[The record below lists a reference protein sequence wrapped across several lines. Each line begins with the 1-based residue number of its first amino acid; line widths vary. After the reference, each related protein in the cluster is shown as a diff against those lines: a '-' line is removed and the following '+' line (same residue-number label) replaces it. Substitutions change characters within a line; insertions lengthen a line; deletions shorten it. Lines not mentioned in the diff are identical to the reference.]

1 MRRGQLGLAGR
12 RRIGAGTGEFGK
24 LPGYMQRIAFTMKLL
39 RGFEAEYR
47 RRHDAIWPELSA
59 LLRDTGIH
67 DYSIFLDEETLTLF
81 AYLQIANAQQLDQ
94 LPQEPVMQSWWAY
107 MKDIMESNSDYSP
120 VTVALK
126 EVFYH
131 E

>member
-1 MRRGQLGLAGR
+1 
-12 RRIGAGTGEFGK
+12 
-24 LPGYMQRIAFTMKLL
+24 MQRIAFTMKLL
-39 RGFEAEYR
+39 PGFEAEYQQ
-47 RRHDAIWPELSA
+47 RHDAIWPELSA
-59 LLRDTGIH
+59 LLRDTGIQE
-67 DYSIFLDEETLTLF
+67 YSIFLAPGTLTLF
-81 AYLQIANAQQLDQ
+81 AYLQIADSQKLDL
-94 LPQEPVMQSWWAY
+94 LPQEPVMQRWWAY

>member
-1 MRRGQLGLAGR
+1 
-12 RRIGAGTGEFGK
+12 
-24 LPGYMQRIAFTMKLL
+24 MQRIAFTMKLL
-39 RGFEAEYR
+39 PGFEAEYR
-47 RRHDAIWPELSA
+47 RRHDAIWPELST

-67 DYSIFLDEETLTLF
+67 EYSIFLAPGTLTLF
-81 AYLQIANAQQLDQ
+81 AYLQVADSQKLDL
-94 LPQEPVMQSWWAY
+94 LPQEPVMQRWWAY
-107 MKDIMESNSDYSP
+107 MKDITESNSDYSP

>member
-1 MRRGQLGLAGR
+1 VELGVA
-12 RRIGAGTGEFGK
+12 TGVDGNFGK
-24 LPGYMQRIAFTMKLL
+24 LPGYMQRIAFTMRLL
-39 RGFEAEYR
+39 PGFEAEYQ

-67 DYSIFLDEETLTLF
+67 EYSIFLAPENLTLF
-81 AYLQIANAQQLDQ
+81 AYLQIADSQKLDL
-94 LPQEPVMQSWWAY
+94 LPQEPVMQRWWAY
-107 MKDIMESNSDYSP
+107 MKDIMESNPNHSP